1 MGRQFFL
8 ILNFMSTQFSFEN
21 KDLLQDLSDLQELR
35 LANAERRLANLVI
48 DQVAA
53 SACGFLVFIIAA
65 FVFGIFL
72 GLGGADDAESTLVS
86 IAMILMFP
94 GSMLY
99 YIVAEALFKGQ
110 TLGKLITGT
119 RAVRLDGSPVTW
131 KDALLRT
138 LCRMVPF
145 EVFSGLDTITWH
157 DKWTGTRVV
166 RK

>member
-1 MGRQFFL
+1 
-8 ILNFMSTQFSFEN
+8 MSTQFSFE
-21 KDLLQDLSDLQELR
+21 KEDLLQDLSDLQELR
-35 LANAERRLANLVI
+35 PANMERRFVNLVI

-72 GLGGADDAESTLVS
+72 GLGVSDDAESTLIS
-86 IAMILMFP
+86 AAMLLMFP

-99 YIVAEALFKGQ
+99 YVVAEAVFKGQ

-138 LCRMVPF
+138 LCRIVPF
-145 EVFSGLDTITWH
+145 EVFSGFDTITWH

>member
-8 ILNFMSTQFSFEN
+8 ILNFMSTQFSFE
-21 KDLLQDLSDLQELR
+21 KEDLLQDLSDLQELR
-35 LANAERRLANLVI
+35 SANMERRFANLVI

-53 SACGFLVFIIAA
+53 VVCGFLVFIIAA

-72 GLGGADDAESTLVS
+72 GLGVSDDAESAFISV
-86 IAMILMFP
+86 AMILMFP
-94 GSMLY
+94 GAMLY
-99 YIVAEALFKGQ
+99 YIVAEAMFKGQ

-131 KDALLRT
+131 KDALFRT
-138 LCRMVPF
+138 LCRIVPF
-145 EVFSGLDTITWH
+145 EVFSGFDTVTWH